1 MGRETGKDFGGRK
14 LWVAELSWRSTAE
27 MAEMAR
33 GSRAA
38 AELASGCVAAIEP
51 AGE

>member
-14 LWVAELSWRSTAE
+14 LRVAERRRRSA
-27 MAEMAR
+27 AEMAR

-38 AELASGCVAAIEP
+38 AELASGCGAAIEP